1 MFCCFD
7 EHSHV
12 LLAERV
18 DADEKAI
25 QDLQRQLKDQPKQL
39 ADITKAKIKELKAEK
54 KTADQFGVV
63 YSRSSKKLL
72 KQLDELLKLTDPA
85 VLLDLQKDQ
94 LVDLILQGGFA
105 ESIEDFIEQQDK
117 LLQSI
122 NESLNVVDPTWKP
135 LFIENEVNALKTLTV
150 QNVFDDIVIPAVS
163 KNVRDSL
170 LSMVVDTPKDQA
182 MSNLAQSLQR
192 GAGTL
197 TTEVRTKISQFGRS
211 VNMIAA
217 DAVGMDLYLYTG
229 PKDGITRNFCK
240 AIINKVVSKDQ
251 LSKLNNNQGLSVR
264 SSGGGYNCRHSWSP
278 VTSNF
283 VELANLELAT
293 SKDISDA
300 NTGAKKK

>member
-1 MFCCFD
+1 
-7 EHSHV
+7 
-12 LLAERV
+12 
-18 DADEKAI
+18 
-25 QDLQRQLKDQPKQL
+25 
-39 ADITKAKIKELKAEK
+39 
-54 KTADQFGVV
+54 
-63 YSRSSKKLL
+63 
-72 KQLDELLKLTDPA
+72 
-85 VLLDLQKDQ
+85 
-94 LVDLILQGGFA
+94 
-105 ESIEDFIEQQDK
+105 
-117 LLQSI
+117 
-122 NESLNVVDPTWKP
+122 
-135 LFIENEVNALKTLTV
+135 
-150 QNVFDDIVIPAVS
+150 
-163 KNVRDSL
+163 
-170 LSMVVDTPKDQA
+170 MVVDTPKDQA

-192 GAGTL
+192 GAGSL

-293 SKDISDA
+293 SKDIADA
-300 NTGAKKK
+300 NTGAKKR